1 MKPSTAERF
10 RGMRWLFLRNN
21 QDTYTSRR
29 GTSEVKARPI
39 FDTMLDF
46 ADETPEGLL
55 EATYRRVADAIPA
68 VKPAE
73 DKESEAQFLAEV
85 KERKRLR
92 KWKEGRS
99 FREPLVSSLDSEERQ
114 VLSSHLA
121 DPQSYRQS
129 VRLSAEKRLET
140 IFEPGLWSQLQEL
153 KRANREESDGTM
165 GLLPKLGR
173 RQSTQRENRREV
185 EEDSRRIVRRKHY
198 GRWYLRPKDWNQQF
212 QKELERS
219 KGTTK

>member
-1 MKPSTAERF
+1 
-10 RGMRWLFLRNN
+10 
-21 QDTYTSRR
+21 
-29 GTSEVKARPI
+29 
-39 FDTMLDF
+39 MLDF

-55 EATYRRVADAIPA
+55 EATYRRVAAAIPA

-129 VRLSAEKRLET
+129 VRLSAEKHLET
-140 IFEPGLWSQLQEL
+140 IFEPWALVSASRTQTGKQGG
-153 KRANREESDGTM
+153 KRWDYGTFAEA
-165 GLLPKLGR
+165 GEKAKH
-173 RQSTQRENRREV
+173 SE
-185 EEDSRRIVRRKHY
+185 RK
-198 GRWYLRPKDWNQQF
+198 
-212 QKELERS
+212 
-219 KGTTK
+219 